1 MNKTATNLK
10 QAVNDIKD
18 GSKMRSNS
26 SYSFEGD
33 EDKVKS
39 TNDAKSQRSKMRAND
54 DQDIN
59 PIVTEANQLASK
71 GQDSVYSMPKTQ
83 DDVGGDDD
91 YDEDE
96 DYSAMKSKSSKVK
109 PSKK

>member
-1 MNKTATNLK
+1 
-10 QAVNDIKD
+10 
-18 GSKMRSNS
+18 
-26 SYSFEGD
+26 
-33 EDKVKS
+33 
-39 TNDAKSQRSKMRAND
+39 
-54 DQDIN
+54 
-59 PIVTEANQLASK
+59 VTEANQLASK